1 MEVRIT
7 MRVLILANNDV
18 GLYKFRKELIEE
30 LIHPG
35 SYIAGR
41 KAKPCK
47 VYVSLPDGEFV
58 PELKKLGCK
67 YLNTPIDR
75 RGVNPVT
82 DLKLLV
88 KYREL
93 LRKIKPNIVLGY
105 TIKPNIYG
113 GLICRVLHV
122 PYIANITGLGTAYQR
137 NTLLKQL
144 VNIMYKVALKEAKI
158 IFFENNENRD
168 VLLRNKISRKERT
181 YVLAGAGVNL
191 EYFHYSAY
199 PEDSEVTHFLFI
211 GRVMQE
217 KGINEL
223 LYAIKRLIQEGY
235 LCILDIVGA
244 TEENYSGVIK
254 DFEKKGWI
262 NYYGF
267 QKDVR
272 PFIEKCHCFVLP
284 SWHEGMANVNLES
297 AAMGRP
303 VITSRIHGCMEAVK
317 NGESGFLFE
326 SKNATD
332 LYNVMRK
339 FIEQPYERKKR
350 FGKMGR
356 KHMEEIFDKR
366 KVVKETIIRIEELFK

>member
-1 MEVRIT
+1 MKI
-7 MRVLILANNDV
+7 LILANNDV
-18 GLYKFRKELIEE
+18 GLYKFRKELIQEF
-30 LIHPG
+30 LYPG
-35 SYIAGR
+35 SYIKGR
-41 KAKPCK
+41 NSESCEI
-47 VYVSLPDGEFV
+47 YISLPDGEFI
-58 PELKKLGCK
+58 PELQKLGCQFI
-67 YLNTPIDR
+67 NTPIER

-82 DLKLLV
+82 DLKLLL
-88 KYREL
+88 KYKEI

-113 GLICRVLHV
+113 GLICRILHV
-122 PYIANITGLGTAYQR
+122 PYIANITGLGTAYQG
-137 NTLLKQL
+137 NTVLKYL
-144 VNIMYKVALKEAKI
+144 VTIMYKVALKEARM
-158 IFFENNENRD
+158 IFFENNGNRD

-181 YVLAGAGVNL
+181 HVLAGAGVNL
-191 EYFHYSAY
+191 EYFYYSSY

-217 KGINEL
+217 KGIDEL

-235 LCILDIVGA
+235 FCVLDIVG
-244 TEENYSGVIK
+244 TIEENYSEVIK

-267 QKDVR
+267 QRDVR
-272 PFIEKCHCFVLP
+272 PFIKKCHCFVLP

-317 NGESGFLFE
+317 NGKSGFLCE

-332 LYNVMRK
+332 LYNVMKK
-339 FIEQPYERKKR
+339 FIDQPYESKKS

-366 KVVKETIIRIEELFK
+366 KVVKETIIQIEKLFK